1 MSEEMAVGDK
11 ATGEEPKVNGEEAV
25 VASAVNVEGSNSE
38 QTSDPVTAEPGETST
53 STEGTITNT
62 TSIT

>member
-11 ATGEEPKVNGEEAV
+11 AMGEEPKVNGEEAV
-25 VASAVNVEGSNSE
+25 ATSAVDSEGTNAE
-38 QTSDPVTAEPGETST
+38 QTNDQVTAEAGETSA

-62 TSIT
+62 TLA

>member
-25 VASAVNVEGSNSE
+25 AASAVLSEGANSE
-38 QTSDPVTAEPGETST
+38 LTSDPVAAEAGETST

-62 TSIT
+62 SLA

>member
-25 VASAVNVEGSNSE
+25 AASAVNAEGANSE
-38 QTSDPVTAEPGETST
+38 QTSEPIAAEAGETSA

>member
-25 VASAVNVEGSNSE
+25 VASAVGAEGANSE
-38 QTSDPVTAEPGETST
+38 ETRHPAAAKAEETRA

-62 TSIT
+62 TT